1 MHNGLTR
8 ALFLHSFL
16 KRFGVVENSEYLCRI
31 IMDWEAFEKHKP
43 FAGEKKPSMLRRRV
57 GHDYE
62 SRRIYLITM
71 TVEGRR
77 PLLGR
82 LVGDAEAEEGSPEA
96 PRIELSPLGKEVKN
110 CWTSIPNYYPEV
122 KVLAITM
129 MPDHLHGI
137 LFVERQMEQ
146 HLGMVIKGFK
156 AGCNKAYRRW
166 LASQEEQEGK
176 AMPQQC
182 CSKEDNNSSKEKD
195 SNSSK
200 ENDEKD
206 GNSSKEGNKSSKEK
220 GSNGSNSNDRTHGFL
235 FSRNYNDHILEGPDE
250 LERWFNYLD
259 DNPRRLAVKRQHP
272 EFFTIVRQ
280 RNIGEW
286 SCQMVGN
293 QALLTYPEKA
303 AVVVH
308 SAWSDEEYE
317 MKKRKWLALGEKGGV
332 LISASI
338 ATREKLVMREAMNRG
353 YRLIVLRENGFPPLY
368 KPAGE
373 SFDACSNGTLLQI
386 SPWEYHMNRRTI
398 SREQCLQLNRLAELI
413 VG

>member
-1 MHNGLTR
+1 
-8 ALFLHSFL
+8 
-16 KRFGVVENSEYLCRI
+16 
-31 IMDWEAFEKHKP
+31 MDWEAFEKHKP

-82 LVGDAEAEEGSPEA
+82 LVGDTEAAEGSPEA
-96 PRIELSPLGKEVKN
+96 PRIELSPLGEEVRN
-110 CWTSIPNYYPEV
+110 CWTSISSYYPEV
-122 KVLAITM
+122 KVLAITI

-166 LASQEEQEGK
+166 LAGRSV
-176 AMPQQC
+176 PQQC
-182 CSKEDNNSSKEKD
+182 CSKEDDGNEG
-195 SNSSK
+195 SK
-200 ENDEKD
+200 EN
-206 GNSSKEGNKSSKEK
+206 
-220 GSNGSNSNDRTHGFL
+220 NGDDRTHGFL
-235 FSRNYNDHILEGPDE
+235 FSRNYNDHILEGADE

-272 EFFTIVRQ
+272 EYFTIVRQ

-293 QALLTYPEKA
+293 QALLSYPKKA

-317 MKKRKWLALGEKGGV
+317 KRKQKWLAFGEKGGV
-332 LISASI
+332 LISAAI
-338 ATREKLVMREAMNRG
+338 ATREKVVMREAMNRG
-353 YRLIVLRENGFPPLY
+353 YRLIVLRENGFTPLY

-373 SFDACSNGTLLQI
+373 SFDACSNGTLLQV

-413 VG
+413 ASSDF

>member
-1 MHNGLTR
+1 
-8 ALFLHSFL
+8 
-16 KRFGVVENSEYLCRI
+16 
-31 IMDWEAFEKHKP
+31 MDWEAFENHKP

-71 TVEGRR
+71 TVEGRH

-82 LVGDAEAEEGSPEA
+82 LVGDAEAEDGSPKA
-96 PRIELSPLGKEVKN
+96 PRIELSPLGEEVRD
-110 CWTSIPNYYPEV
+110 CWTSIPSYYPEV
-122 KVLAITM
+122 KVLAITV

-166 LASQEEQEGK
+166 LASQGEQEGRSV
-176 AMPQQC
+176 PQQC
-182 CSKEDNNSSKEKD
+182 CSKENNEKD
-195 SNSSK
+195 SN
-200 ENDEKD
+200 
-206 GNSSKEGNKSSKEK
+206 GSKEK
-220 GSNGSNSNDRTHGFL
+220 GNGCNSNDRTHGFL

-338 ATREKLVMREAMNRG
+338 ATREKIVMREAMNRG
-353 YRLIVLRENGFPPLY
+353 YRLIVLRENGFLPLY

-373 SFDACSNGTLLQI
+373 LFDACSNGTLLQI
-386 SPWEYHMNRRTI
+386 SPWEYHMNRYTI

-413 VG
+413 ADSEFGSWEQFSDLKE

>member
-1 MHNGLTR
+1 
-8 ALFLHSFL
+8 
-16 KRFGVVENSEYLCRI
+16 
-31 IMDWEAFEKHKP
+31 MDWEAFEKHKP

-77 PLLGR
+77 PLLGS
-82 LVGDAEAEEGSPEA
+82 LVGDAEAEKGSPEA
-96 PRIELSPLGKEVKN
+96 PRIELSPLGEEVRG
-110 CWTSIPNYYPEV
+110 CWAAISSYYPEV
-122 KVLAITM
+122 KVLALTI

-137 LFVERQMEQ
+137 LFVKRQMEQ

-156 AGCNKAYRRW
+156 AGCNKAYRSW
-166 LASQEEQEGK
+166 LLEQEKQEGRTLL
-176 AMPQQC
+176 QQC
-182 CSKEDNNSSKEKD
+182 CSKGN
-195 SNSSK
+195 
-200 ENDEKD
+200 D
-206 GNSSKEGNKSSKEK
+206 GNSSKE
-220 GSNGSNSNDRTHGFL
+220 NDRTHGFL

-250 LERWFNYLD
+250 LERWFNYLE

-272 EFFTIVRQ
+272 EYFTIVRQ

-293 QALLTYPEKA
+293 QSLLAYPKKA

-308 SAWSDEEYE
+308 HAWSEEEYE
-317 MKKRKWLALGEKGGV
+317 EKRRKWLALGEKGGV
-332 LISASI
+332 LISAAI
-338 ATREKLVMREAMNRG
+338 ATREKEVMREAMNRG

-413 VG
+413 ADTDFQHL

>member
-1 MHNGLTR
+1 
-8 ALFLHSFL
+8 
-16 KRFGVVENSEYLCRI
+16 
-31 IMDWEAFEKHKP
+31 MDWEAFEKHKP

-82 LVGDAEAEEGSPEA
+82 LVGKVEAAEGSPEA
-96 PRIELSPLGKEVKN
+96 PRIELSPLGEEVRN
-110 CWTSIPNYYPEV
+110 CWTSISSYYPEV
-122 KVLAITM
+122 KVLAITI

-166 LASQEEQEGK
+166 LAAQERQAGRSV
-176 AMPQQC
+176 PQQC
-182 CSKEDNNSSKEKD
+182 CSKENDGDEDSKE
-195 SNSSK
+195 NNGSSK
-200 ENDEKD
+200 ENHRGD
-206 GNSSKEGNKSSKEK
+206 
-220 GSNGSNSNDRTHGFL
+220 DRTHGFL
-235 FSRNYNDHILEGPDE
+235 FSRNYNDHILEGADE

-272 EFFTIVRQ
+272 EYFTIVRQ

-293 QALLTYPEKA
+293 QALLSYPKKA

-317 MKKRKWLALGEKGGV
+317 KRKQKWLALGEKGGV
-332 LISASI
+332 LISAAI
-338 ATREKLVMREAMNRG
+338 ATREKVVMREAMNRG

-373 SFDACSNGTLLQI
+373 SFDACSNGTLLQV
-386 SPWEYHMNRRTI
+386 SPWDYHMNRRTI

-413 VG
+413 AGSDF

>member
-1 MHNGLTR
+1 
-8 ALFLHSFL
+8 
-16 KRFGVVENSEYLCRI
+16 
-31 IMDWEAFEKHKP
+31 MDWEAFEKHKP

-96 PRIELSPLGKEVKN
+96 PRIELSPLGEEVRD
-110 CWTSIPNYYPEV
+110 CWTSIPSYYPEV

-166 LASQEEQEGK
+166 LASQGEQEGRPV
-176 AMPQQC
+176 PQQC
-182 CSKEDNNSSKEKD
+182 CSKENNNNSKEDNNSSKENN
-195 SNSSK
+195 NSSK
-200 ENDEKD
+200 EDN
-206 GNSSKEGNKSSKEK
+206 NSSKEGSNKEGGNSSKD
-220 GSNGSNSNDRTHGFL
+220 DRTHGFL

-293 QALLTYPEKA
+293 QALLTYPKKA

-317 MKKRKWLALGEKGGV
+317 MKKRKWLALGDKGGV

-338 ATREKLVMREAMNRG
+338 ATREKVIMREAMNRG
-353 YRLIVLRENGFPPLY
+353 HRLIVLRENGFPPLY
-368 KPAGE
+368 KPVGE
-373 SFDACSNGTLLQI
+373 SFDACSNGILLQI

-413 VG
+413 AGSNLI

>member
-1 MHNGLTR
+1 
-8 ALFLHSFL
+8 
-16 KRFGVVENSEYLCRI
+16 
-31 IMDWEAFEKHKP
+31 MDWEAFEKHKP

-82 LVGDAEAEEGSPEA
+82 LVGDAEAAEGSPEA
-96 PRIELSPLGKEVKN
+96 PRIELSPLGEEVRN
-110 CWTSIPNYYPEV
+110 CWTSISSYYPEV
-122 KVLAITM
+122 KVLAITI

-166 LASQEEQEGK
+166 LAAQEGL
-176 AMPQQC
+176 AGRSLPQQC
-182 CSKEDNNSSKEKD
+182 CSKENRGD
-195 SNSSK
+195 
-200 ENDEKD
+200 
-206 GNSSKEGNKSSKEK
+206 
-220 GSNGSNSNDRTHGFL
+220 DRTHGFL
-235 FSRNYNDHILEGPDE
+235 FSRNYNDHILEGADE

-272 EFFTIVRQ
+272 EYFTIVRQ

-293 QALLTYPEKA
+293 QALLSYPKKA

-317 MKKRKWLALGEKGGV
+317 KRKQKWLALGEKGGV
-332 LISASI
+332 LISAAI
-338 ATREKLVMREAMNRG
+338 ATREKVVMREAMNRG

-413 VG
+413 AGSDF

>member
-1 MHNGLTR
+1 M
-8 ALFLHSFL
+8 
-16 KRFGVVENSEYLCRI
+16 
-31 IMDWEAFEKHKP
+31 
-43 FAGEKKPSMLRRRV
+43 
-57 GHDYE
+57 
-62 SRRIYLITM
+62 
-71 TVEGRR
+71 
-77 PLLGR
+77 
-82 LVGDAEAEEGSPEA
+82 GDAEAEEGSPEA
-96 PRIELSPLGKEVKN
+96 PRIELSPLGKEVKD

-156 AGCNKAYRRW
+156 AGCNKAYRKW
-166 LASQEEQEGK
+166 LASHGEQEGK
-176 AMPQQC
+176 AVPQQC

-206 GNSSKEGNKSSKEK
+206 GNSSKEDNNGSKEK

-317 MKKRKWLALGEKGGV
+317 MNKRKWLALGEKGGV

>member
-1 MHNGLTR
+1 
-8 ALFLHSFL
+8 
-16 KRFGVVENSEYLCRI
+16 
-31 IMDWEAFEKHKP
+31 MDWEAFEKHKP

-77 PLLGR
+77 SLLGR
-82 LVGDAEAEEGSPEA
+82 LVGDAVAEMGSPEA
-96 PRIELSPLGKEVKN
+96 PRIELSPLGEEVRD
-110 CWTSIPNYYPEV
+110 CWTAIPSYYPEV
-122 KVLAITM
+122 KVLAITI

-137 LFVERQMEQ
+137 LFVERRMEQ

-166 LASQEEQEGK
+166 LASQGELEGG
-176 AMPQQC
+176 AMPQHC
-182 CSKEDNNSSKEKD
+182 CSKENNGESGSGSKEKD
-195 SNSSK
+195 SN
-200 ENDEKD
+200 D
-206 GNSSKEGNKSSKEK
+206 GNNNDGNNNDKD
-220 GSNGSNSNDRTHGFL
+220 DRTHGFL
-235 FSRNYNDHILEGPDE
+235 FSRNYNDHILEGYDE

-293 QALLTYPEKA
+293 QALLTYPKKA

-317 MKKRKWLALGEKGGV
+317 TNKRKWLALGEKGGV

-338 ATREKLVMREAMNRG
+338 ATREKMVMREAMNRG

-413 VG
+413 ADSDF

>member
-1 MHNGLTR
+1 
-8 ALFLHSFL
+8 
-16 KRFGVVENSEYLCRI
+16 
-31 IMDWEAFEKHKP
+31 MDWEAFEKHKP

-82 LVGDAEAEEGSPEA
+82 LVGDAEAAEGSPEA
-96 PRIELSPLGKEVKN
+96 PRIELSPLGEEVRN
-110 CWTSIPNYYPEV
+110 CWTSISSYYPEV
-122 KVLAITM
+122 KVLAITI

-166 LASQEEQEGK
+166 LAAQEGL
-176 AMPQQC
+176 AGRSVPQQC
-182 CSKEDNNSSKEKD
+182 CSKENNGD
-195 SNSSK
+195 
-200 ENDEKD
+200 
-206 GNSSKEGNKSSKEK
+206 
-220 GSNGSNSNDRTHGFL
+220 DRTHGFL
-235 FSRNYNDHILEGPDE
+235 FSRNYNDHILEGADE

-272 EFFTIVRQ
+272 EYFTIVRQ

-293 QALLTYPEKA
+293 QALLSYPKKA

-317 MKKRKWLALGEKGGV
+317 KRKQKWLALGEKGGV
-332 LISASI
+332 LISAAI
-338 ATREKLVMREAMNRG
+338 ATREKVVMREAMNRG

-373 SFDACSNGTLLQI
+373 SFDACSNGTLLQV

-413 VG
+413 AGSNF

>member
-1 MHNGLTR
+1 
-8 ALFLHSFL
+8 
-16 KRFGVVENSEYLCRI
+16 
-31 IMDWEAFEKHKP
+31 MDWEAFEKHKP

-96 PRIELSPLGKEVKN
+96 PRIELSPLGKEVKD
-110 CWTSIPNYYPEV
+110 CWTSIPSYYPEV
-122 KVLAITM
+122 KVLAITV

-137 LFVERQMEQ
+137 LFVEQQMEQ

-166 LASQEEQEGK
+166 LASQGEQEGR
-176 AMPQQC
+176 AVPQQC
-182 CSKEDNNSSKEKD
+182 CSKENDERG

-200 ENDEKD
+200 ENDERGSD
-206 GNSSKEGNKSSKEK
+206 GSKENDEKDSKSSKAK
-220 GSNGSNSNDRTHGFL
+220 GNGSNSNNRTHGFL

-272 EFFTIVRQ
+272 EYFTIVRQ

-317 MKKRKWLALGEKGGV
+317 MKKRQWLALGEKGGV

-338 ATREKLVMREAMNRG
+338 ATREKIVMREAMNRG
-353 YRLIVLRENGFPPLY
+353 YRLIVLRENGFLPLY

-373 SFDACSNGTLLQI
+373 LFDACSNGTLLQI
-386 SPWEYHMNRRTI
+386 SPWEYHMNRYTI

-413 VG
+413 ADSEYTAEPTPFCKNEGSP

>member
-1 MHNGLTR
+1 MIL
-8 ALFLHSFL
+8 
-16 KRFGVVENSEYLCRI
+16 

-43 FAGEKKPSMLRRRV
+43 FAGEKKPSILRRRV

-77 PLLGR
+77 SLLGR
-82 LVGDAEAEEGSPEA
+82 LVGDAEAEKDSPDA
-96 PRIELSPLGKEVKN
+96 PRIELSPLGEEVRD
-110 CWTSIPNYYPEV
+110 CWTSISSYYPEV
-122 KVLAITM
+122 KVLAITI

-166 LASQEEQEGK
+166 LSSKEGQVGSSV
-176 AMPQQC
+176 PQQC
-182 CSKEDNNSSKEKD
+182 CSKDNNDNGSSKD
-195 SNSSK
+195 
-200 ENDEKD
+200 
-206 GNSSKEGNKSSKEK
+206 
-220 GSNGSNSNDRTHGFL
+220 NDRTHGFL

-259 DNPRRLAVKRQHP
+259 DNPRRLAVKLQHP

-280 RNIGEW
+280 RSIGEW
-286 SCQMVGN
+286 SCQMIGN
-293 QALLTYPEKA
+293 QALLAYPEKA
-303 AVVVH
+303 AVIVH
-308 SAWSDEEYE
+308 RAYSDEEYE
-317 MKKRKWLALGEKGGV
+317 QMKRRWLALGENGGV
-332 LISASI
+332 LVSAAI
-338 ATREKLVMREAMNRG
+338 AAREKAVMREARNRG

-373 SFDACSNGTLLQI
+373 SFDACFSGTLLQI
-386 SPWEYHMNRRTI
+386 SPWEYHMNRCTI
-398 SREQCLQLNRLAELI
+398 SRNQCLQLNRLAELI
-413 VG
+413 ADPDYP

>member
-1 MHNGLTR
+1 
-8 ALFLHSFL
+8 
-16 KRFGVVENSEYLCRI
+16 
-31 IMDWEAFEKHKP
+31 MDWEAFEKHKP
-43 FAGEKKPSMLRRRV
+43 FAGEKKPSMLRRRI

-62 SRRIYLITM
+62 SRHIYLITM

-77 PLLGR
+77 SLLGR
-82 LVGDAEAEEGSPEA
+82 LVGDAEAEMGSPEA
-96 PRIELSPLGKEVKN
+96 PRIELSPLGEEVRA
-110 CWTSIPNYYPEV
+110 CWDSIPNYYPEV
-122 KVLAITM
+122 KMLAITI

-137 LFVERQMEQ
+137 LFVERQMGQ

-166 LASQEEQEGK
+166 LASQEGL
-176 AMPQQC
+176 AGRSVPQQC
-182 CSKEDNNSSKEKD
+182 CSKEN
-195 SNSSK
+195 
-200 ENDEKD
+200 D
-206 GNSSKEGNKSSKEK
+206 GNNNK
-220 GSNGSNSNDRTHGFL
+220 GNDRMHGFL
-235 FSRNYNDHILEGPDE
+235 FSRNYNDHILEGYDE

-259 DNPRRLAVKRQHP
+259 DNPRRLAIKRQHP

-293 QALLTYPEKA
+293 QALLTYPMRA

-317 MKKRKWLALGEKGGV
+317 KRKQEWLALGVRGGV
-332 LISASI
+332 LISAAI
-338 ATREKLVMREAMNRG
+338 ATREKAVMREAMNRG

-398 SREQCLQLNRLAELI
+398 SREQCLQLNRLADLI
-413 VG
+413 ADSDF

>member
-1 MHNGLTR
+1 
-8 ALFLHSFL
+8 
-16 KRFGVVENSEYLCRI
+16 
-31 IMDWEAFEKHKP
+31 MDWEAFEKHKP

-82 LVGDAEAEEGSPEA
+82 LVGDAEAAEGSPEA
-96 PRIELSPLGKEVKN
+96 PRIELSPLGEEVRN
-110 CWTSIPNYYPEV
+110 CWTSISSYYPEV
-122 KVLAITM
+122 KVLAITI

-166 LASQEEQEGK
+166 LAAQEGL
-176 AMPQQC
+176 AGRSVPQQC
-182 CSKEDNNSSKEKD
+182 CSKENDGDEDCKENNG
-195 SNSSK
+195 SSK
-200 ENDEKD
+200 END
-206 GNSSKEGNKSSKEK
+206 GNEGSKEDSG
-220 GSNGSNSNDRTHGFL
+220 NDRTHGFL
-235 FSRNYNDHILEGPDE
+235 FSRNYNDHILEGADE

-272 EFFTIVRQ
+272 EYFTIVRQ

-293 QALLTYPEKA
+293 QALLSYPKKA

-317 MKKRKWLALGEKGGV
+317 KRKQKWLALGEKGGV
-332 LISASI
+332 LISAAI
-338 ATREKLVMREAMNRG
+338 ATREKVVMREAMNRG

-413 VG
+413 ASSDF

>member
-1 MHNGLTR
+1 
-8 ALFLHSFL
+8 
-16 KRFGVVENSEYLCRI
+16 
-31 IMDWEAFEKHKP
+31 MDWEAFEKHKP

-82 LVGDAEAEEGSPEA
+82 LVGDAEAAEGSPEA
-96 PRIELSPLGKEVKN
+96 PRIELSPLGEEVRN
-110 CWTSIPNYYPEV
+110 CWTSISSYYPEV
-122 KVLAITM
+122 KVLAITI

-166 LASQEEQEGK
+166 LAAQEGL
-176 AMPQQC
+176 AGRSLPQQC
-182 CSKEDNNSSKEKD
+182 CSKENRGD
-195 SNSSK
+195 
-200 ENDEKD
+200 
-206 GNSSKEGNKSSKEK
+206 
-220 GSNGSNSNDRTHGFL
+220 DRTHGFL
-235 FSRNYNDHILEGPDE
+235 FSRNYNDHILEGADE

-272 EFFTIVRQ
+272 EYFTIVRQ

-293 QALLTYPEKA
+293 QALLSYPKKA

-317 MKKRKWLALGEKGGV
+317 KRKQKWLALGEKGGV
-332 LISASI
+332 LISAAI
-338 ATREKLVMREAMNRG
+338 ATREKVVMREAMNRG

-373 SFDACSNGTLLQI
+373 SFDACSNGTLLQV

-413 VG
+413 AGSDF